1 MRLPL
6 IPFSCV
12 FLVACGHVTPVRPV
26 PKDTV
31 QVEMA
36 VGGPLVRLGKL
47 NLPVPLSTAG
57 VRYGLGERY
66 DVAAHAHLTSLSF
79 GVAGLDVGSTYLALQ
94 QRGLLPALAV
104 GGRLYGFGNL
114 RDSPRAYLEATGSAS
129 TLLGERFCTYVSA
142 SGMLQL
148 AGGAP
153 LWSLAVGEQIKLG
166 RFGLQGEVRWY
177 EPHVATRYQ
186 AVEWLAL
193 EGRGAWGVTLGVSFQ
208 PGG

>member
-6 IPFSCV
+6 VLLSYV

-31 QVEMA
+31 QIDVS
-36 VGGPLVRLGKL
+36 VGGPLVSLGKL
-47 NLPVPLSTAG
+47 SLPVPLSTAG

-66 DVAAHAHLTSLSF
+66 DVSAHAHLTSLTF
-79 GVAGLDVGSTYLALQ
+79 GVAGLDVGTTYLARHQ
-94 QRGLLPALAV
+94 EGLFPALVV

-114 RDSPRAYLEATGSAS
+114 RDAPRAYLELTGSAS

-142 SGMLQL
+142 SGLLQL

-153 LWSLAVGEQIKLG
+153 LWSLAVGEEVRLG

-177 EPHVATRYQ
+177 EPHVATRFQ
-186 AVEWLAL
+186 AVDWLAIS
-193 EGRGAWGVTLGVSFQ
+193 GQGAWGFTLGVSFR